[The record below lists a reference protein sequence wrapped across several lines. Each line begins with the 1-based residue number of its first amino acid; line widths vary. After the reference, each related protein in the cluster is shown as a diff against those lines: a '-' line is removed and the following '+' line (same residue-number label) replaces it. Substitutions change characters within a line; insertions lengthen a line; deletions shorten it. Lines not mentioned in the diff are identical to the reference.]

1 MASVCGYA
9 YCNFCSECFYNDIYT
24 DIIHSNM
31 VCNIFSDILNNCDDL
46 KDYIFNCREFKKDVV
61 EYHLDLWAGC
71 SHSICYS
78 CLKFNCLNY
87 LKDYRNIEKA
97 EYIPVF
103 KKCLGRV
110 MSFSCKDC
118 SKIKKISKVR
128 ATVSSIM
135 ESKIPFT
142 HSELMDKFKYLYE
155 LLEFPSKNN

>member
-1 MASVCGYA
+1 MASACGYA
-9 YCNFCSECFYNDIYT
+9 YCNFCSECFYPDIYT
-24 DIIHSNM
+24 DIIKSSM
-31 VCNIFSDILNNCDDL
+31 VCNIFSDILDNYELD
-46 KDYIFNCREFKKDVV
+46 IFNSIEFKKDVV
-61 EYHLDLWAGC
+61 HYHLEMWAEC

-78 CLKFNCLNY
+78 CLKFNCLDY
-87 LKDYRNIEKA
+87 LKDYKNTEKA
-97 EYIPVF
+97 EYTPLF

-128 ATVSSIM
+128 ATVSSVM

-142 HSELMDKFKYLYE
+142 HSELMDKFKYLYR